1 MRNIGY
7 NSQRDNFAFAGS
19 LPGYVQCMST
29 AAWMFLS
36 HYRPDVRAED
46 DQGLAAYVDDVEA
59 TVGRPGIGE
68 RVRERYKWITGRTSM
83 WWLVHQA
90 ALQERIADRRVL
102 FNEHFPI
109 EQLPHTLE
117 AGPVIIGTNKMGG
130 LPGGHIILLVD
141 YDRDRRGFIAN
152 DPYGE
157 ATGGYRYANGAGTL
171 YPYDWLLRYIDYGNN
186 AARCIYAI

>member
-1 MRNIGY
+1 M
-7 NSQRDNFAFAGS
+7 
-19 LPGYVQCMST
+19 
-29 AAWMFLS
+29 
-36 HYRPDVRAED
+36 
-46 DQGLAAYVDDVEA
+46 LATYVDDVEA
-59 TVGRPGIGE
+59 TVGRPGTGE
-68 RVRERYKWITGRTSM
+68 RVRERYKWITGKTSM

-141 YDRDRRGFIAN
+141 YDHERNAFVVN
-152 DPYGE
+152 DPYGD
-157 ATGGYRYANGAGTL
+157 ATGNYLYAHGHGVRYG
-171 YPYDWLLRYIDYGNN
+171 YDWLLQYIDYGNN